1 VDTLSGFQDDL
12 QMDPLDGIA
21 AFARVVDSGSFS
33 AAARHLKISKSAVSA
48 HVQRLEERLGIRLLN
63 RTTRRLSMTE
73 AGAAY
78 YRHCARILAEAE
90 AAEQAAS
97 ALQRE
102 PRGTLRISAPDSF
115 GWMHVAPVVPDFL
128 RRYPELSVDIALS
141 PVHVSLVDEGL
152 DLAIRIGVL
161 EDLPLVVRKLAPSR
175 LIACATPAYL
185 NEHGVPREP
194 GELAKHN
201 CLCTT
206 LLPWGDE
213 WRLVGKRGEVR
224 VAVGG
229 SFRSNNAEMLRAAA
243 LDGIGIAVLPTWAV
257 AEPLRTGALRRVLD
271 AWEPPA
277 STIYAVYPGNRLMS
291 MKVRAFVDHLA
302 RCIGRTPYWDE
313 GL

>member
-1 VDTLSGFQDDL
+1 
-12 QMDPLDGIA
+12 MDPLEGIA

-33 AAARHLKISKSAVSA
+33 AAAHRLGISKSAISA
-48 HVQRLEERLGIRLLN
+48 HVKRLEERLGIRLLN
-63 RTTRRLSMTE
+63 RTTRRLSVTE

-90 AAEQAAS
+90 AAEQVAS

-102 PRGTLRISAPDSF
+102 PRGTIRISAPPSF
-115 GWMHVAPVVPDFL
+115 GWMHVAPAVPAFL
-128 RRYPELSVDIALS
+128 KRYPELSVDIALS
-141 PVHVSLVDEGL
+141 PAHVNLVDEGL

-161 EDLPLVVRKLAPSR
+161 EDSPLVVRKLAASR
-175 LIACATPAYL
+175 LVVCAAPAYL
-185 NEHGVPREP
+185 EEHGRPREP
-194 GELAKHN
+194 GDLARHN
-201 CLCTT
+201 CLCTS

-213 WRLVGKRGEVR
+213 WRLAGKRDEVR

-229 SFRSNNAEMLRAAA
+229 SFRSNSAEMLRAAA
-243 LDGIGIAVLPTWAV
+243 LDGVGIALLPTWAI
-257 AEPLRTGALRRVLD
+257 AEPLRTGALRRVLE

-277 STIYAVYPGNRLMS
+277 SAVYAAYPGNRLIS
-291 MKVRAFVDHLA
+291 VKVRTFVAHLA

>member
-1 VDTLSGFQDDL
+1 MLSGFQDNL
-12 QMDPLDGIA
+12 GMDPLDGIA

-33 AAARHLKISKSAVSA
+33 AAAQRLRISKSAVSA

-63 RTTRRLSMTE
+63 RTTRRLSLTE

-90 AAEQAAS
+90 AAEQVAS

-102 PRGTLRISAPDSF
+102 PRGTLRMTAPDSF
-115 GWMHVAPVVPDFL
+115 GCMHVAPAVPAFL
-128 RRYPELSVDIALS
+128 KRYPDLSVDINLS
-141 PVHVSLVDEGL
+141 TAHVNLVDERL

-161 EDLPLVVRKLAPSR
+161 EDSPLVVRKLAPSR
-175 LIACATPAYL
+175 LVVCATPAYL
-185 NEHGVPREP
+185 KARGTPREP
-194 GELAKHN
+194 GDLAKHN
-201 CLCTT
+201 CLCTS
-206 LLPWGDE
+206 LLPWGNE
-213 WRLVGKRGEVR
+213 WRLAGKRGEMR

-229 SFRSNNAEMLRAAA
+229 SVRSNNAEMLRAAA
-243 LDGIGIAVLPTWAV
+243 LDGIGIALLPTWAV
-257 AEPLRTGALRRVLD
+257 GEKLRAGALRRVLD
-271 AWEPPA
+271 GWEPPA

-302 RCIGRTPYWDE
+302 RRIGRTPYWDE